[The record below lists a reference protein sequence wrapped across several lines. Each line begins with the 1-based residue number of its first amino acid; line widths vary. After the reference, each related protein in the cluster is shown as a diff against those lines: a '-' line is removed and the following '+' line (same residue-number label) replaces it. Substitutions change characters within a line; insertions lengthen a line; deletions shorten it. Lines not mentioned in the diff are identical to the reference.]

1 MGWEFTDDV
10 ELFRTAAGG
19 YLRER
24 PAECTL
30 LLTISES
37 LRQYGND
44 AYGGERPR
52 FGWWRTADGS
62 PVTGAFVQTPPHR
75 PVLGPMPEA
84 AARQLAVAL
93 RRAGVEPGG
102 VSGRQEDVLAFA
114 DAWGRP
120 GRVHR
125 RERLYRLGE
134 LSPPRGVPGA
144 ARPAGPGDAALLA
157 RWLSEFAAAIGEP
170 PADRT
175 RQAERRIAEGTVL
188 LWEVKGEPVAMA
200 ARTPV
205 LLAQSR
211 VASVYTPPEL
221 RGRGYAGGATAAV
234 SAAAR
239 AAGAAEVLLFT
250 DLANPTSNALYQ
262 RLGYRA
268 VEDRLVLDLP

>member
-19 YLRER
+19 YLSER

-30 LLTISES
+30 LLSISEA

-44 AYGGERPR
+44 AYGEERAR
-52 FGWWRTADGS
+52 FGWWRSEDGA
-62 PVTGAFVQTPPHR
+62 PVAGAFVHTPPHR

-84 AARQLAVAL
+84 AARELAGEL
-93 RRAGVEPGG
+93 RDREPGG
-102 VSGRQEDVLAFA
+102 VSGRQDDVLAFA

-134 LSPPRGVPGA
+134 LTPPLGVPGG

-157 RWLSEFAAAIGEP
+157 RWLTEFAAAVGEP

-175 RQAERRIAEGTVL
+175 RQAQRRIAEGTVL

-211 VASVYTPPEL
+211 VAPVYTPPEL

-239 AAGAAEVLLFT
+239 AAGAAEVLLFA